1 MPFRT
6 LFPALLAAAV
16 AFHPTLQ
23 PRAPS
28 LLKASDA
35 DLAAFSLNDLK
46 TLAAARGIDVSG
58 MTEKAQV
65 AEALKAPRTP
75 PPAEDEKPSEP
86 AETTTD
92 EVPFDPLA
100 ALIGSEGVALD
111 GSAFEA
117 AADQPMDDLDF
128 DPRVSPHAY
137 EAAPASV
144 GIIIVDHGSKVAAA
158 NERLERLCEGYATT
172 RAPKHWVVR
181 PAHMELASPSIGEA
195 FDALVEAGC
204 ATIVCHP
211 FFLSQGRHVREDV
224 PALLDEA
231 GARHPTVTYSLT
243 PPLGEAPALLDL
255 VHDVV
260 SAGVKDATPD
270 ADDGGFGF
278 FGAIAEMIEA
288 ENAASR

>member
-1 MPFRT
+1 MHRT
-6 LFPALLAAAV
+6 LIPGLLAAAV

-23 PRAPS
+23 PRRPS

-46 TLAAARGIDVSG
+46 TLAAARGIDVSQ

-65 AEALKAPRTP
+65 ADALKAPRTP
-75 PPAEDEKPSEP
+75 PPPEDDTP
-86 AETTTD
+86 AEPTTD

-158 NERLERLCEGYATT
+158 NERLERLCEAYVKT

-181 PAHMELASPSIGEA
+181 PAHMELASPSISEA

-231 GARHPTVTYSLT
+231 ASRHNIPYSLT

-270 ADDGGFGF
+270 QDDGGFGF

>member
-1 MPFRT
+1 MRR
-6 LFPALLAAAV
+6 LLIPALLAAAV
-16 AFHPTLQ
+16 GFHLTPP
-23 PRAPS
+23 PRPPS
-28 LLKASDA
+28 LLKASD

-65 AEALKAPRTP
+65 ADALKAPRTP
-75 PPAEDEKPSEP
+75 PPAEDEKP
-86 AETTTD
+86 AETTND

-100 ALIGSEGVALD
+100 ALIGAEGVALD

-117 AADQPMDDLDF
+117 AADEPMDDLDF

-158 NERLERLCEGYATT
+158 NERLERLCEAYVKT

-195 FDALVEAGC
+195 FDALVAAGC

-260 SAGVKDATPD
+260 SAGVKDATPEQV
-270 ADDGGFGF
+270 DGGFGF

-288 ENAASR
+288 ENAR

>member
-1 MPFRT
+1 MHR
-6 LFPALLAAAV
+6 LLIPALLAAAV
-16 AFHPTLQ
+16 GFHLTPP
-23 PRAPS
+23 PRPPS
-28 LLKASDA
+28 LLKASD

-65 AEALKAPRTP
+65 ADALKAPRTP
-75 PPAEDEKPSEP
+75 PPAEDEKP

-117 AADQPMDDLDF
+117 AADEPMDDLDF

-158 NERLERLCEGYATT
+158 NERLERLCEGYAKT

-181 PAHMELASPSIGEA
+181 PAHMELASPSISEA

-231 GARHPTVTYSLT
+231 ASRHNVPYSLT

-270 ADDGGFGF
+270 QDDGGFGF

-288 ENAASR
+288 ENASR

>member
-1 MPFRT
+1 MHRI
-6 LFPALLAAAV
+6 LIPALLAAAV
-16 AFHPTLQ
+16 GFHLTPP
-23 PRAPS
+23 PRPPS
-28 LLKASDA
+28 LLKASD

-65 AEALKAPRTP
+65 AEALKAPRAP
-75 PPAEDEKPSEP
+75 PPAEDEKP

-117 AADQPMDDLDF
+117 AADEPMDDLDF

-158 NERLERLCEGYATT
+158 NERLERLCEAYVKT

-181 PAHMELASPSIGEA
+181 PAHMELASPSISEA

-204 ATIVCHP
+204 TTVVCHP

-231 GARHPTVTYSLT
+231 ASRHNVPYSLT

-260 SAGVKDATPD
+260 SAGVKEATPD
-270 ADDGGFGF
+270 QDDGGFGF

>member
-1 MPFRT
+1 MHRIHRS
-6 LFPALLAAAV
+6 LIPALLAAAV
-16 AFHPTLQ
+16 GFHLAPP
-23 PRAPS
+23 PRPPS
-28 LLKASDA
+28 LLKASD

-65 AEALKAPRTP
+65 ADALKAPRTP
-75 PPAEDEKPSEP
+75 PPEEDEKP
-86 AETTTD
+86 AETTND

-111 GSAFEA
+111 GSAFAA
-117 AADQPMDDLDF
+117 AADQPMEDLDF

-158 NERLERLCEGYATT
+158 NERLERLCEGYVKT

-181 PAHMELASPSIGEA
+181 PAHMELASPSISEA

-231 GARHPTVTYSLT
+231 ASRHNVPYSLT

-260 SAGVKDATPD
+260 SAGVKDATPEQ
-270 ADDGGFGF
+270 DDGGFGF

>member
-1 MPFRT
+1 MLFRT
-6 LFPALLAAAV
+6 LIAHLAAA
-16 AFHPTLQ
+16 ALSFHPKMQ
-23 PRAPS
+23 PRTPS
-28 LLKASDA
+28 LRRGTND

-46 TLAAARGIDVSG
+46 TLAAARGIDVSQ

-75 PPAEDEKPSEP
+75 PPEEDDTP
-86 AETTTD
+86 AEPTTD

-117 AADQPMDDLDF
+117 AADQPMEDLDF

-158 NERLERLCEGYATT
+158 NERLERLCEGYAAT

-231 GARHPTVTYSLT
+231 ASRHNIPYSLT

-288 ENAASR
+288 ENSR

>member
-1 MPFRT
+1 MHRI
-6 LFPALLAAAV
+6 LIPALLAAAV
-16 AFHPTLQ
+16 GFHLAPP
-23 PRAPS
+23 PRPPS

-58 MTEKAQV
+58 MTEKAEV

-75 PPAEDEKPSEP
+75 PPAEDVTPPES
-86 AETTTD
+86 TND

-111 GSAFEA
+111 GSTFEA

-158 NERLERLCEGYATT
+158 NERLERLCEGYAAT

-181 PAHMELASPSIGEA
+181 PAHMESAS
-195 FDALVEAGC
+195 
-204 ATIVCHP
+204 
-211 FFLSQGRHVREDV
+211 
-224 PALLDEA
+224 
-231 GARHPTVTYSLT
+231 
-243 PPLGEAPALLDL
+243 APK
-255 VHDVV
+255 
-260 SAGVKDATPD
+260 SK
-270 ADDGGFGF
+270 
-278 FGAIAEMIEA
+278 
-288 ENAASR
+288 

>member
-1 MPFRT
+1 MHRILIPG
-6 LFPALLAAAV
+6 LLAAAV
-16 AFHPTLQ
+16 AFHPTPP

-46 TLAAARGIDVSG
+46 TLAAARGIDVSQ

-75 PPAEDEKPSEP
+75 PPAEDEKP
-86 AETTTD
+86 AESTGD

-117 AADQPMDDLDF
+117 AADQPMEDLDF

-158 NERLERLCEGYATT
+158 NERLERLCEAYVKT

-181 PAHMELASPSIGEA
+181 PAHMELASPSISEA

-204 ATIVCHP
+204 ATVVCHP

-231 GARHPTVTYSLT
+231 ASRLNISYSLT

-260 SAGVKDATPD
+260 SAGVKEATPD
-270 ADDGGFGF
+270 QDDGGFGF

>member
-1 MPFRT
+1 MHRI
-6 LFPALLAAAV
+6 LIPALLAAAV
-16 AFHPTLQ
+16 GFHLAPP
-23 PRAPS
+23 PRPPS
-28 LLKASDA
+28 LLKASD

-65 AEALKAPRTP
+65 ADALKAPRTP
-75 PPAEDEKPSEP
+75 PPAEDEKP
-86 AETTTD
+86 AETTND

-100 ALIGSEGVALD
+100 ALIGAEGVALD

-117 AADQPMDDLDF
+117 AADEPMDDLDF

-158 NERLERLCEGYATT
+158 NERLERLCEGYAKT

-181 PAHMELASPSIGEA
+181 PAHMELASPSISEA

-231 GARHPTVTYSLT
+231 ASRHNIPYSLT

>member
-1 MPFRT
+1 MHRI
-6 LFPALLAAAV
+6 LIPALLAAAV
-16 AFHPTLQ
+16 GFHLTPP
-23 PRAPS
+23 PRPPS
-28 LLKASDA
+28 LLKASD

-46 TLAAARGIDVSG
+46 TLAAARGIDVSQ

-65 AEALKAPRTP
+65 ADALKAPRTP
-75 PPAEDEKPSEP
+75 PPAEDDTP
-86 AETTTD
+86 AETTND

-100 ALIGSEGVALD
+100 ALIGAEGVALD

-117 AADQPMDDLDF
+117 AADEPMDDLDF

-158 NERLERLCEGYATT
+158 NERLERLCEGYAKT

-231 GARHPTVTYSLT
+231 ASRHNVPYSLT

-260 SAGVKDATPD
+260 SAGVKEATPD

>member
-1 MPFRT
+1 MHRI
-6 LFPALLAAAV
+6 LIPALLAAALG
-16 AFHPTLQ
+16 FHPT
-23 PRAPS
+23 PPARPPS

-65 AEALKAPRTP
+65 ADALKAPRTP
-75 PPAEDEKPSEP
+75 PPAEDEKP

-158 NERLERLCEGYATT
+158 NERLERLCEAYAKT

-181 PAHMELASPSIGEA
+181 PAHMELASPSISEA

-231 GARHPTVTYSLT
+231 ASRHNIPYSLT

-260 SAGVKDATPD
+260 SAGVKEATPD

>member
-1 MPFRT
+1 MHRI
-6 LFPALLAAAV
+6 LIPALLAAALG
-16 AFHPTLQ
+16 FHPTLQ
-23 PRAPS
+23 PRRPS
-28 LLKASDA
+28 LLKASD

-65 AEALKAPRTP
+65 ADALKAPRTP
-75 PPAEDEKPSEP
+75 PPAEDDTP
-86 AETTTD
+86 AEPTTD

-117 AADQPMDDLDF
+117 AADEPMEDLDF

-158 NERLERLCEGYATT
+158 NERLERLCEAYVKT

-231 GARHPTVTYSLT
+231 ASRHNVPYSLT

-270 ADDGGFGF
+270 QDDGGFGF

-288 ENAASR
+288 ENASR

>member
-1 MPFRT
+1 MHR
-6 LFPALLAAAV
+6 LLIPALLAAAV
-16 AFHPTLQ
+16 GFHLPPP
-23 PRAPS
+23 PRPPS

-65 AEALKAPRTP
+65 ADALKAPRTP
-75 PPAEDEKPSEP
+75 PPAEDEKP
-86 AETTTD
+86 AETTND

-100 ALIGSEGVALD
+100 ALIGAEGVALD

-117 AADQPMDDLDF
+117 AADEPMEDLDF

-158 NERLERLCEGYATT
+158 NERLERLCEAYVKT

-231 GARHPTVTYSLT
+231 ASRHNVPYSLT

-270 ADDGGFGF
+270 QDDGGFGF

>member
-1 MPFRT
+1 MHRI
-6 LFPALLAAAV
+6 LIPALLAAAV
-16 AFHPTLQ
+16 GFHPTPP
-23 PRAPS
+23 PRRPS

-65 AEALKAPRTP
+65 ADALKAPRTP
-75 PPAEDEKPSEP
+75 PPPEDDDTP
-86 AETTTD
+86 AETTND

-100 ALIGSEGVALD
+100 ALIGSEGFALD

-117 AADQPMDDLDF
+117 AADQPMEDLDF

-158 NERLERLCEGYATT
+158 NERLERLCEGYAAT

-181 PAHMELASPSIGEA
+181 PAHMELASPSISEA

-204 ATIVCHP
+204 STIVCHP

-231 GARHPTVTYSLT
+231 ASRHNIPYSLT

-260 SAGVKDATPD
+260 SAGVKEATPD
-270 ADDGGFGF
+270 ADDGGFGV

>member
-1 MPFRT
+1 MHRI
-6 LFPALLAAAV
+6 LIPALLAAAV
-16 AFHPTLQ
+16 GFHLTPP
-23 PRAPS
+23 PRPPS
-28 LLKASDA
+28 LLKASD

-65 AEALKAPRTP
+65 ADALKAPRTP
-75 PPAEDEKPSEP
+75 PPAEDEKP
-86 AETTTD
+86 AETTND

-117 AADQPMDDLDF
+117 AADQPMDGLDF

-158 NERLERLCEGYATT
+158 NERLERLCEAYVKT

-181 PAHMELASPSIGEA
+181 PAHMELASPSISEA

-204 ATIVCHP
+204 ATVVCHP

-231 GARHPTVTYSLT
+231 ASRHNIPYSLT

-260 SAGVKDATPD
+260 SAGVKEATPD

>member
-1 MPFRT
+1 MHR
-6 LFPALLAAAV
+6 LLIPALLAAAV
-16 AFHPTLQ
+16 GFHLTPP
-23 PRAPS
+23 PRPPS
-28 LLKASDA
+28 LLKASD

-65 AEALKAPRTP
+65 ADALKAPRTP
-75 PPAEDEKPSEP
+75 PPAEDEKP
-86 AETTTD
+86 AETTND

-100 ALIGSEGVALD
+100 ALIGAEGVALD

-117 AADQPMDDLDF
+117 AADEPMDDLDF

-158 NERLERLCEGYATT
+158 NERLERLCEGYAKT

-181 PAHMELASPSIGEA
+181 PAHMELASPSISEA

-260 SAGVKDATPD
+260 SAGVKEATPD

>member
-1 MPFRT
+1 MLFRT
-6 LFPALLAAAV
+6 LIAHLAAAAV

-23 PRAPS
+23 PRTPS
-28 LLKASDA
+28 LRRGTND

-65 AEALKAPRTP
+65 ADALKAPRTP

-86 AETTTD
+86 AETTSD

-158 NERLERLCEGYATT
+158 NERLERLCEGYAAT

-231 GARHPTVTYSLT
+231 ASRHNIPYSLT

>member
-1 MPFRT
+1 MLFRT
-6 LFPALLAAAV
+6 LIAHLAAAAV

-23 PRAPS
+23 PRTPS
-28 LLKASDA
+28 LRRGTND

-65 AEALKAPRTP
+65 ADALKAPRTP
-75 PPAEDEKPSEP
+75 PPAEDKDDTP

-100 ALIGSEGVALD
+100 ALIGAEGVALD

-231 GARHPTVTYSLT
+231 ASRHNIPYSLT

-270 ADDGGFGF
+270 QDDGGGFGF

-288 ENAASR
+288 ENSR

>member
-1 MPFRT
+1 MHRILIPG
-6 LFPALLAAAV
+6 LLAAAV
-16 AFHPTLQ
+16 AFHPTPP

-46 TLAAARGIDVSG
+46 TLAAARGIDVSQ

-75 PPAEDEKPSEP
+75 PPEEDEKP
-86 AETTTD
+86 AAATTD

-100 ALIGSEGVALD
+100 ALIGNKGVALD
-111 GSAFEA
+111 GSAFAA
-117 AADQPMDDLDF
+117 AADEPMDDLDF

-158 NERLERLCEGYATT
+158 NERLERLCEGYAAT

-181 PAHMELASPSIGEA
+181 PAHMELASPSISEA

-204 ATIVCHP
+204 TTVVCHP

-231 GARHPTVTYSLT
+231 GARHPTVTYSLP

-270 ADDGGFGF
+270 QDDGGFGF

>member
-1 MPFRT
+1 MESSG
-6 LFPALLAAAV
+6 V
-16 AFHPTLQ
+16 
-23 PRAPS
+23 
-28 LLKASDA
+28 
-35 DLAAFSLNDLK
+35 
-46 TLAAARGIDVSG
+46 DVSG

-75 PPAEDEKPSEP
+75 PPPEDEEDDTP
-86 AETTTD
+86 AAATTD

-111 GSAFEA
+111 GSTFEA

-204 ATIVCHP
+204 TTVVCHP

-231 GARHPTVTYSLT
+231 ASRHNIPYSLT

-260 SAGVKDATPD
+260 AAGVKEATPD
-270 ADDGGFGF
+270 AADDGGFGF
-278 FGAIAEMIEA
+278 FGSYLPSDCSFA
-288 ENAASR
+288 R

>member
-1 MPFRT
+1 MLFRT
-6 LFPALLAAAV
+6 LIAHLAAAAV

-23 PRAPS
+23 PRTPS
-28 LLKASDA
+28 LRLAAND

-75 PPAEDEKPSEP
+75 PPAEDITPPES
-86 AETTTD
+86 TND

-111 GSAFEA
+111 GSAFAA

-144 GIIIVDHGSKVAAA
+144 GIIIVDHGSRVAAA

-224 PALLDEA
+224 PALLEEA
-231 GARHPTVTYSLT
+231 ASRHNIPYSLT

-260 SAGVKDATPD
+260 TKGVKDATPEQ
-270 ADDGGFGF
+270 DDGGFGF

-288 ENAASR
+288 ENAR

>member
-1 MPFRT
+1 MLFRT
-6 LFPALLAAAV
+6 LIAHLAAAAV

-23 PRAPS
+23 PRTPS
-28 LLKASDA
+28 LRRGTND

-75 PPAEDEKPSEP
+75 PPPEDEEEDTP
-86 AETTTD
+86 AESTTD

-100 ALIGSEGVALD
+100 ALIGADGVALD

-117 AADQPMDDLDF
+117 TADQPMDGLDF

-204 ATIVCHP
+204 STIVCHP

-231 GARHPTVTYSLT
+231 ASRHNIPYSLT

-270 ADDGGFGF
+270 QVDGGFGF

-288 ENAASR
+288 ENAR

>member
-1 MPFRT
+1 MH
-6 LFPALLAAAV
+6 LGSS
-16 AFHPTLQ
+16 PT
-23 PRAPS
+23 
-28 LLKASDA
+28 
-35 DLAAFSLNDLK
+35 
-46 TLAAARGIDVSG
+46 
-58 MTEKAQV
+58 
-65 AEALKAPRTP
+65 
-75 PPAEDEKPSEP
+75 SET
-86 AETTTD
+86 AKVGD
-92 EVPFDPLA
+92 FF
-100 ALIGSEGVALD
+100 

-117 AADQPMDDLDF
+117 AADQPMDGLDF

-158 NERLERLCEGYATT
+158 NERLERLCEGYAAT

-181 PAHMELASPSIGEA
+181 PAHMELASPSISEA

-204 ATIVCHP
+204 TTVVCHP

-231 GARHPTVTYSLT
+231 ASRHNIPYSLT

-288 ENAASR
+288 ENAR

>member
-1 MPFRT
+1 MRR
-6 LFPALLAAAV
+6 LLIPALLAAAV
-16 AFHPTLQ
+16 GFHVTP
-23 PRAPS
+23 PARPPS

-46 TLAAARGIDVSG
+46 TLAAARGIDVSQ

-75 PPAEDEKPSEP
+75 PPAEDEKP
-86 AETTTD
+86 AETTND

-117 AADQPMDDLDF
+117 AADEPMDDLDF

-158 NERLERLCEGYATT
+158 NERLERLCEGYAKT

-181 PAHMELASPSIGEA
+181 PAHMELASPSISEA

-231 GARHPTVTYSLT
+231 ASRHNVPYSLT

-260 SAGVKDATPD
+260 SAGVKEATPEQ
-270 ADDGGFGF
+270 DDGGFGF

>member
-1 MPFRT
+1 MHR
-6 LFPALLAAAV
+6 LLIPALLAAAV
-16 AFHPTLQ
+16 GFHLTPP
-23 PRAPS
+23 PRPPS
-28 LLKASDA
+28 LLKASD

-65 AEALKAPRTP
+65 ADALKAPRTP
-75 PPAEDEKPSEP
+75 PPAEDEKP
-86 AETTTD
+86 AETTND

-100 ALIGSEGVALD
+100 ALIGAEGVALD

-117 AADQPMDDLDF
+117 AADEPMDDLDF

-158 NERLERLCEGYATT
+158 NERLERLCEAYVKT

-181 PAHMELASPSIGEA
+181 PAHMELASPSISEA

-231 GARHPTVTYSLT
+231 ASRHNVPYSLT

-260 SAGVKDATPD
+260 SAGVKEATPEQ
-270 ADDGGFGF
+270 DDGGFGF

>member
-1 MPFRT
+1 MHRT
-6 LFPALLAAAV
+6 LIPALLAAAV
-16 AFHPTLQ
+16 GFHPTLQ
-23 PRAPS
+23 PRPPS
-28 LLKASDA
+28 LLKASD

-75 PPAEDEKPSEP
+75 PPAEDDTP
-86 AETTTD
+86 ADTPNE

-100 ALIGSEGVALD
+100 ALIGNKGVALD

-158 NERLERLCEGYATT
+158 NERLERLCEGYAAT

-181 PAHMELASPSIGEA
+181 PAHMELASPSISEA

-231 GARHPTVTYSLT
+231 ASRHSIPYSLT
-243 PPLGEAPALLDL
+243 SPLGEAPALLDL

>member
-1 MPFRT
+1 MHRI
-6 LFPALLAAAV
+6 LIPALLAAALG
-16 AFHPTLQ
+16 FHPTLQ
-23 PRAPS
+23 PRRPS
-28 LLKASDA
+28 LLKASD

-65 AEALKAPRTP
+65 ADALKAPRTP
-75 PPAEDEKPSEP
+75 PPAEDDTP
-86 AETTTD
+86 AEPTTD

-117 AADQPMDDLDF
+117 AADEPMDDLDF

-158 NERLERLCEGYATT
+158 NERLERLCEAYVKT

-231 GARHPTVTYSLT
+231 ASRHNVPYSLT

-270 ADDGGFGF
+270 QDDGGFGF

-288 ENAASR
+288 ENASR

>member
-1 MPFRT
+1 MHRI
-6 LFPALLAAAV
+6 LVPALLAAAV
-16 AFHPTLQ
+16 GFHLAPP
-23 PRAPS
+23 PRPPS
-28 LLKASDA
+28 LLKASD

-65 AEALKAPRTP
+65 ADALKAPRTP
-75 PPAEDEKPSEP
+75 PPAEDEKP
-86 AETTTD
+86 AETTND

-100 ALIGSEGVALD
+100 ALIGAEGVALD

-117 AADQPMDDLDF
+117 AADEPMDDLDF

-158 NERLERLCEGYATT
+158 NERLERLCEGYAAT

-181 PAHMELASPSIGEA
+181 PAHMELASPSISEA

-231 GARHPTVTYSLT
+231 ASRHNIPYSLT

-260 SAGVKDATPD
+260 SAGVKDATPE

>member
-1 MPFRT
+1 MHR
-6 LFPALLAAAV
+6 LLIPALLAAAV
-16 AFHPTLQ
+16 GFHLTPP
-23 PRAPS
+23 PRPPS
-28 LLKASDA
+28 LLKASD

-65 AEALKAPRTP
+65 ADALKAPRTP
-75 PPAEDEKPSEP
+75 PPAEDEKP
-86 AETTTD
+86 AETTND

-100 ALIGSEGVALD
+100 ALIGAEGVALD

-117 AADQPMDDLDF
+117 AADEPMDDLDF

-158 NERLERLCEGYATT
+158 NERLERLCEAYVKT

-181 PAHMELASPSIGEA
+181 PAHMELASPSISEA

-231 GARHPTVTYSLT
+231 ASRHNVPYSLT

>member
-1 MPFRT
+1 MHR
-6 LFPALLAAAV
+6 LLIPALLAAAV
-16 AFHPTLQ
+16 GFHLTPP
-23 PRAPS
+23 PRPPS
-28 LLKASDA
+28 LLKASD

-65 AEALKAPRTP
+65 ADALKAPRTP
-75 PPAEDEKPSEP
+75 PPAEDEKP
-86 AETTTD
+86 AETTND

-100 ALIGSEGVALD
+100 ALIGAEGVALD

-117 AADQPMDDLDF
+117 AADEPMDDLDF

-158 NERLERLCEGYATT
+158 NERLERLCEGYAKT

-195 FDALVEAGC
+195 FDALVAAGC

-231 GARHPTVTYSLT
+231 ASRHNVPYSLT

-260 SAGVKDATPD
+260 SAGVKDATPEQV
-270 ADDGGFGF
+270 DGGFGF

-288 ENAASR
+288 ENAR

>member
-1 MPFRT
+1 MHRI
-6 LFPALLAAAV
+6 LIPALLAAAIG
-16 AFHPTLQ
+16 FHLAPP
-23 PRAPS
+23 PRPSS

-75 PPAEDEKPSEP
+75 PPPAEDEKPP
-86 AETTTD
+86 ETTND

-117 AADQPMDDLDF
+117 AADQPMDGLDF

-204 ATIVCHP
+204 ATIC
-211 FFLSQGRHVREDV
+211 
-224 PALLDEA
+224 LLYTSPSPRDQR
-231 GARHPTVTYSLT
+231 GSRMPS
-243 PPLGEAPALLDL
+243 
-255 VHDVV
+255 
-260 SAGVKDATPD
+260 SA
-270 ADDGGFGF
+270 
-278 FGAIAEMIEA
+278 
-288 ENAASR
+288 

>member
-1 MPFRT
+1 M
-6 LFPALLAAAV
+6 
-16 AFHPTLQ
+16 
-23 PRAPS
+23 
-28 LLKASDA
+28 
-35 DLAAFSLNDLK
+35 
-46 TLAAARGIDVSG
+46 
-58 MTEKAQV
+58 
-65 AEALKAPRTP
+65 
-75 PPAEDEKPSEP
+75 
-86 AETTTD
+86 
-92 EVPFDPLA
+92 
-100 ALIGSEGVALD
+100 
-111 GSAFEA
+111 
-117 AADQPMDDLDF
+117 
-128 DPRVSPHAY
+128 SPHAY

-231 GARHPTVTYSLT
+231 ASRHNIPYSLT

-270 ADDGGFGF
+270 QDDGGFGF

>member
-1 MPFRT
+1 MHRI
-6 LFPALLAAAV
+6 LIPALLAAAV
-16 AFHPTLQ
+16 GFHLTPP
-23 PRAPS
+23 PRPPS
-28 LLKASDA
+28 LLKASD

-65 AEALKAPRTP
+65 ADALKAPRTP
-75 PPAEDEKPSEP
+75 PPEEDEKP
-86 AETTTD
+86 AESTGD

-158 NERLERLCEGYATT
+158 NERLERLCEGYAKT

-181 PAHMELASPSIGEA
+181 PAHMELASPSISEA

-231 GARHPTVTYSLT
+231 ASRHNVPYSLT

>member
-1 MPFRT
+1 MHR
-6 LFPALLAAAV
+6 LLIPALLAAAV
-16 AFHPTLQ
+16 AFHL
-23 PRAPS
+23 APPARPSS
-28 LLKASDA
+28 LLKASD

-65 AEALKAPRTP
+65 ADALKAPRTP
-75 PPAEDEKPSEP
+75 SPPEDDDTP
-86 AETTTD
+86 AETTND

-111 GSAFEA
+111 GSAFA
-117 AADQPMDDLDF
+117 AAGDQPIEDLDF

-158 NERLERLCEGYATT
+158 NERLERLCEAYVKT

-181 PAHMELASPSIGEA
+181 PAHMELASPSISEA
-195 FDALVEAGC
+195 FDALVAAGC

-231 GARHPTVTYSLT
+231 ASRHSIPYSLT
-243 PPLGEAPALLDL
+243 SPLGEAPALLDL

-260 SAGVKDATPD
+260 SAGVKEATPD

>member
-1 MPFRT
+1 MHRI
-6 LFPALLAAAV
+6 LIPALLAAAV
-16 AFHPTLQ
+16 GFHLTPP
-23 PRAPS
+23 PRPPS
-28 LLKASDA
+28 LLKASD

-65 AEALKAPRTP
+65 AEALKAPRAP
-75 PPAEDEKPSEP
+75 PPAEDEKP
-86 AETTTD
+86 AETTND

-100 ALIGSEGVALD
+100 ALIGAEGVALD
-111 GSAFEA
+111 GSAFAA

-158 NERLERLCEGYATT
+158 NERLERLCEAYVKT

-181 PAHMELASPSIGEA
+181 PAHMELASPSISEA

-231 GARHPTVTYSLT
+231 ASRHNVPYSLT

-270 ADDGGFGF
+270 QDDCGFGF

-288 ENAASR
+288 ENASR

>member
-1 MPFRT
+1 MHRI
-6 LFPALLAAAV
+6 LVPALLAAAV
-16 AFHPTLQ
+16 GFHLAPP
-23 PRAPS
+23 PRPPS
-28 LLKASDA
+28 LLKASD

-65 AEALKAPRTP
+65 AEALKAPRAP
-75 PPAEDEKPSEP
+75 PPAEDEKP

-117 AADQPMDDLDF
+117 AADEPMDDLDF

-137 EAAPASV
+137 EAAPAAV

-158 NERLERLCEGYATT
+158 NERLERLCEGYAAT

-231 GARHPTVTYSLT
+231 ASRHNVPYSLT

-288 ENAASR
+288 ENASAR